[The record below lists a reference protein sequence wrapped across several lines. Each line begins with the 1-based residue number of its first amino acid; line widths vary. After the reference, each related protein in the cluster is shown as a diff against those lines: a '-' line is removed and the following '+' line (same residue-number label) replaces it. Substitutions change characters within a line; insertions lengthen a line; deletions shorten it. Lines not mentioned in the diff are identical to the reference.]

1 MAVSFVS
8 VISERELFGN
18 PNQNLVAFATG
29 PDVLSVH
36 ADLVAAAD
44 IIQARYLYA
53 SFLLEVSIEDT
64 RQDIEKIDGAF
75 AVDSDF
81 NLFCVPFSKRLRM
94 EDADYAM
101 SNFGTFCKLFDAL
114 RGESDVDLDDI
125 WEDYFDTQGLIC
137 FRLVLGQ
144 K

>member
-8 VISERELFGN
+8 VISERELFDN
-18 PNQNLVAFATG
+18 PSQNLVAFATG
-29 PDVLSVH
+29 PEVLSVH
-36 ADLVAAAD
+36 DELVAAAD

-53 SFLLEVSIEDT
+53 SFLLEVSIEDS

-94 EDADYAM
+94 EDADYAI
-101 SNFGTFCKLFDAL
+101 SNFGAFCKLFDAL
-114 RGESDVDLDDI
+114 RGDSDVLLDDV
-125 WEDYFDTQGLIC
+125 WEDYYAEHGLIC
-137 FRLVLGQ
+137 FRLILSN
-144 K
+144 